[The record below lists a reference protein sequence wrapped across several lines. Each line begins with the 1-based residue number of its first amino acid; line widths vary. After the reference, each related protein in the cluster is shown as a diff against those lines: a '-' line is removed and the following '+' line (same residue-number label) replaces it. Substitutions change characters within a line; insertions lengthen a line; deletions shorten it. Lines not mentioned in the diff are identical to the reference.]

1 MTVSN
6 RVIRDRLKN
15 YNNMTKNDIDYQIA
29 MLVVNSYKRVDERIA
44 KLKELNYDVCSQWV
58 KSGGIGTIR
67 TMRNCSGVQISA
79 AKGGNSFVGMANVAY
94 K

>member
-1 MTVSN
+1 MK
-6 RVIRDRLKN
+6 I
-15 YNNMTKNDIDYQIA
+15 NDLDYQIA

-44 KLKELNYDVCSQWV
+44 KLRELGYEICSQWV
-58 KSGGIGTIR
+58 KSGGVGTIR
-67 TMRNCSGVQISA
+67 SIQNRSGVQISA